1 MKLRV
6 KIAVV
11 TGAARTPRGRI
22 GEPAGIAAIA
32 AFLTFDDSSSM
43 PGRMLNAHGGRLP
56 LNQTVPAPA

>member
-32 AFLTFDDSSSM
+32 AFLASDDSISM
-43 PGRMLNAHGGRLP
+43 PGRTLYADGGRLP
-56 LNQTVPAPA
+56 LNHTVPAAA